1 MSSVISIRIPK
12 ELKIEM
18 EKYDVNWPEYIREA
32 IEEKIKQVKRE
43 KALELISKLSLEDE

>member
-1 MSSVISIRIPK
+1 
-12 ELKIEM
+12 M

-43 KALELISKLSLEDE
+43 KALELISKLSLENE